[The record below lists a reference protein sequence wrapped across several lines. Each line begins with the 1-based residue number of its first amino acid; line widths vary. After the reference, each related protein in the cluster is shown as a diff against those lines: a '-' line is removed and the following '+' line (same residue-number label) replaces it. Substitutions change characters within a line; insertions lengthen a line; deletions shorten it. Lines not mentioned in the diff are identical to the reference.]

1 MNVARQHC
9 RQPSRNARG
18 HDDVVAVDESVIARP
33 NRSPLNTMMHGQQLD
48 VGGDFADTATL
59 QQRAELGANV
69 ATGVGESTDSYPK
82 VRALRKM

>member
-1 MNVARQHC
+1 M
-9 RQPSRNARG
+9 
-18 HDDVVAVDESVIARP
+18 DESVIARP

-69 ATGVGESTDSYPK
+69 ATGVGESTDSYPHIPTSQHEGPGIAK
-82 VRALRKM
+82 DVNARVQ